1 MSLQGSAQLLRT
13 AQELLRTHLRQ
24 VYHHLDN
31 PEVQEVMINSPT
43 NIWLERN
50 GEYER
55 LDIEISAAA
64 LSSAITILGN
74 LNRRDI
80 TQVMDCRLP
89 GLRIAATLP
98 PVAVHGPSMSIR
110 RHSARSF
117 TLDDYLASGALDPR
131 RNIEQQV
138 LASDSERPSDEA
150 VAAGREGLAAFLA
163 WMVRARV
170 NYMITGSTSSGKT
183 ALLNALATLIP
194 AADRVVT
201 IEDTAELQIQVPN
214 WVSFEANAASGIAI
228 RDLVR
233 HTLRYRPN
241 RILVG
246 EIRGAEAFDM
256 VDAYNTGHPGSSVS
270 FHSDSAELGLSRL
283 ENMVRMAPEA
293 TNWPLA
299 DLRRQIA
306 ATFRFVVHA
315 SNVRGHRGP
324 TEVIEILSAH
334 EGGYR
339 TRSLF
344 KKQFSFSQRASS

>member
-1 MSLQGSAQLLRT
+1 MSLQGSAQLLST
-13 AQELLRTHLRQ
+13 AQELLQTHLRQ
-24 VYHHLDN
+24 VYHHLQSPD
-31 PEVQEVMINSPT
+31 VQEVMINSPK

-55 LDIEISAAA
+55 LDVEISSAA

-74 LNRRDI
+74 LNRKNI

-98 PVAVHGPSMSIR
+98 PVSVHGPSMSIR
-110 RHSARSF
+110 RHSARNF
-117 TLDDYLASGALDPR
+117 TLDDYLSSGALDPR
-131 RNIEQQV
+131 RVVEV
-138 LASDSERPSDEA
+138 AMASDAERPSDEL
-150 VAAGREGLAAFLA
+150 VRSGRQGLIGVLK
-163 WMVRARV
+163 WMVLARV
-170 NYMITGSTSSGKT
+170 NYAITGSTSSGKT
-183 ALLNALATLIP
+183 ALLNALAAFIP
-194 AADRVVT
+194 ASNRVVT
-201 IEDTAELQIQVPN
+201 IEDTAELRLQVPN

-256 VDAYNTGHPGSSVS
+256 VDAYNTGHPGSAVS

-293 TNWPLA
+293 SNWPLS

-306 ATFRFVVHA
+306 STFRFVVHA
-315 SNVRGHRGP
+315 SNVMGHRGP
-324 TEVIEILSAH
+324 TEVIEILGAH
-334 EGGYR
+334 EGGYH
-339 TRSLF
+339 TKTLF
-344 KKQFSFSQRASS
+344 KKHFTFTQPATQ

>member
-1 MSLQGSAQLLRT
+1 MSLQGSAQLLKT
-13 AQELLRTHLRQ
+13 AHELLQTHLRQ
-24 VYHHLDN
+24 VYHHLHN

-55 LDIEISAAA
+55 LDIEISVAA

-74 LNRRDI
+74 LNRKNI

-117 TLDDYLASGALDPR
+117 TLDDYLASGALDPQR
-131 RNIEQQV
+131 TIKLA
-138 LASDSERPSDEA
+138 LASSGERPNDED
-150 VAAGREGLAAFLA
+150 VAAGRDGLARFLA
-163 WMVRARV
+163 WMVQARV

-194 AADRVVT
+194 ATDRVVT

-256 VDAYNTGHPGSSVS
+256 VDAYNTGHPGSAVS

-293 TNWPLA
+293 SNWPLA

-324 TEVIEILSAH
+324 TEVIEILGAH
-334 EGGYR
+334 DAGYH

-344 KKQFSFSQRASS
+344 KKQFHFTQQASS